1 MRTPLPL
8 TITKQELGKVYMPRT
23 IQYKKTIKHIY
34 FGTSF
39 CECEVIQSDKQ
50 ELKISED
57 IFESLKIPYT
67 STTQV
72 FVHDGNMYIG
82 PLVGIFTA
90 GFSES
95 MIRPIGERT
104 LFFAKLLAQEK
115 VVGAYVFIFGA
126 KHIDWDKGTIHG
138 LFHSHNGWETIEI
151 PFPNVVYD
159 RLPNR
164 RTEKHKTLRE
174 IKERLHQEYLI
185 PWFNPGF
192 FNKWEIH
199 QLLEGDHRV
208 ATYLPE
214 THKNPTFSLIERM
227 LSKYQHVYI
236 KPANGSLGLGIYQ
249 VLFDRE
255 TDSYFCRYRDEN
267 GNNRL
272 QRFSTIESFINT
284 HFRNKRLEHYIVQQ
298 GIHLI
303 RHDHKSIDFRVHTN
317 KDEKGVWQVSVIAG
331 KISGRGSVTTH
342 LNNGGV
348 VRTLTEL
355 FHDIEEC
362 RKIADSLKQAALL
375 LSEVIDSRQK
385 GHIGELGFDLGLDKN
400 GSVWLFEAN
409 SKPGR
414 SIFSHPKLRKYDK
427 LSSRLPLQYAVY
439 LTETTIKT
447 PEEVFK

>member
-8 TITKQELGKVYMPRT
+8 KIAQEEQGKVYIPT
-23 IQYKKTIKHIY
+23 SIQLKTPIKHIL
-34 FGTSF
+34 FGTSS
-39 CECEVIQSDKQ
+39 CDCEVIQVDKQ
-50 ELKISED
+50 EIKLSED
-57 IFESLKIPYT
+57 IFVALKIPYS

-72 FVHDGNMYIG
+72 FIHDDHLYIG

-115 VVGAYVFIFGA
+115 AVGAYVFIFGA
-126 KHIDWDKGTIHG
+126 KHIDWEKGTIHG
-138 LFHSHNGWETIEI
+138 LFHNHNGWETVEV

-164 RTEKHKTLRE
+164 RTEKHKALRE
-174 IKERLHQEYLI
+174 IKQRMQHEYLI

-192 FNKWEIH
+192 FDKWEIH
-199 QLLEGDHRV
+199 QLLEGDYRV
-208 ATYLPE
+208 STYLPE
-214 THKNPTFSLIERM
+214 THKSPTFTLIERM

-236 KPANGSLGLGIYQ
+236 KPAKGSLGLGIYQ
-249 VLFDRE
+249 VLIDRE
-255 TDSYFCRYRDEN
+255 TGNYYCRYRDQD
-267 GNNRL
+267 GKNRL
-272 QRFSTIESFINT
+272 QRFSSVESFINT
-284 HFRNKRLEHYIVQQ
+284 HFRHKQLEHYIVQQ
-298 GIHLI
+298 GIHLL
-303 RHDHKSIDFRVHTN
+303 RSDHKTIDFRIHTN
-317 KDEKGVWQVSVIAG
+317 KDEKGNWQVSVMAG
-331 KISGRGSVTTH
+331 KIAGRGSVTTH

-348 VRTLTEL
+348 VRTLTEI
-355 FHDIEEC
+355 FPDVEEC
-362 RKIADSLKQAALL
+362 KKVTDSLKQAALS
-375 LSEVIDSRQK
+375 LSEAIDSRQK
-385 GHIGELGFDLGLDKN
+385 GHIGELGFDLGVDKN

-439 LTETTIKT
+439 LTETTIKK
-447 PEEVFK
+447 PEEVYK

>member
-8 TITKQELGKVYMPRT
+8 TITKQENGKVYIP
-23 IQYKKTIKHIY
+23 KTFEIKTPIKHIF
-34 FGTSF
+34 FGTSSS
-39 CECEVIQSDKQ
+39 ECEVVQTDKQ
-50 ELKISED
+50 EIKISED
-57 IFESLKIPYT
+57 IFTELNIPYK

-72 FVHDGNMYIG
+72 IIHEDNLHIG

-115 VVGAYVFIFGA
+115 AVGAYVFIFGA
-126 KHIDWDKGTIHG
+126 KHIDWDKGTIEG

-164 RTEKHKTLRE
+164 RTEKHKTLSE
-174 IKERLHQEYLI
+174 IKERLHHEYLI

-214 THKNPTFSLIERM
+214 THKSPTFSLIERM

-249 VLFDRE
+249 ILFDRE
-255 TDSYFCRYRDEN
+255 SQSYYCRFRDED

-272 QRFSTIESFINT
+272 QRFSSIESFFNT

-298 GIHLI
+298 GIHLL
-303 RHDHKSIDFRVHTN
+303 RSDHKTIDFRIHTN
-317 KDEKGVWQVSVIAG
+317 KDENGIWQVSVIAG
-331 KISGRGSVTTH
+331 KIAGRGSVTTH

-348 VRTLTEL
+348 VRTLTEI
-355 FHDIEEC
+355 FPDVEEC
-362 RKIADSLKQAALL
+362 KNMTDSLTQAALL
-375 LSEVIDSRQK
+375 ISEVLDSRQK
-385 GHIGELGFDLGLDKN
+385 GNIGELGFDLGVDKN

-439 LTETTIKT
+439 LTETTIKA

>member
-1 MRTPLPL
+1 MRMPLPL
-8 TITKQELGKVYMPRT
+8 SITTNENGKVYLPKS
-23 IQYKKTIKHIY
+23 IQLQTPIRYIF
-34 FGTSF
+34 FGTAS
-39 CECEVIQSDKQ
+39 CECKVIQVDKQ
-50 ELKISED
+50 EITLSED
-57 IFESLKIPYT
+57 IYKSLQVPYT
-67 STTQV
+67 STTQI
-72 FVHDGNMYIG
+72 FVHEDTLYIG

-90 GFSES
+90 GFTES

-126 KHIDWDKGTIHG
+126 KHIEWEKGTIHG
-138 LFHSHNGWETIEI
+138 LFHNHNGWETIEI

-164 RTEKHKTLRE
+164 RTEKHKSLRE
-174 IKERLHQEYLI
+174 IKQRLHHEYLI

-192 FNKWEIH
+192 FNKWDIH
-199 QLLEGDHRV
+199 QQLESDVQV

-249 VLFDRE
+249 ILLDRE
-255 TDSYFCRYRDEN
+255 NGDYYCRYRDEE
-267 GNNRL
+267 GKNRL
-272 QRFSTIESFINT
+272 QRFSSIEAFINT

-298 GIHLI
+298 GIHLL
-303 RHDHKSIDFRVHTN
+303 RKDHKTIDFRVHTN
-317 KDEKGVWQVSVIAG
+317 KDEKGKWQVSVMAG
-331 KISGRGSVTTH
+331 KIAGRGSVTTH

-348 VRTLTEL
+348 VRTLNEI
-355 FHDIEEC
+355 FPNDDEC
-362 RKIADSLKQAALL
+362 SKITNSLKEAALTI
-375 LSEVIDSRQK
+375 SHTIDARQK
-385 GHIGELGFDLGLDKN
+385 GHIGELGFDFGVDKD
-400 GSVWLFEAN
+400 GCVWLFEAN

-447 PEEVFK
+447 PEEVFR

>member
-1 MRTPLPL
+1 MRTPLSL
-8 TITKQELGKVYMPRT
+8 KITEEENGKVYIPKT
-23 IQYKKTIKHIY
+23 IQLKTPIKRIL
-34 FGTSF
+34 FGTSS
-39 CECEVIQSDKQ
+39 CECEVIQVDKQ
-50 ELKISED
+50 EIKMSED
-57 IFESLKIPYT
+57 LFLSLNIPYT

-72 FVHDGNMYIG
+72 FIHEDNLYVG

-115 VVGAYVFIFGA
+115 AVGAYVFIFGA

-138 LFHSHNGWETIEI
+138 LFHSHSGWETIEV

-164 RTEKHKTLRE
+164 RTEKHKALRE
-174 IKERLHQEYLI
+174 IKQRLHHEYLI

-192 FNKWEIH
+192 FDKWEIH

-214 THKNPTFSLIERM
+214 THKSPNFTLIERM

-249 VLFDRE
+249 VLYDRE
-255 TDSYFCRYRDEN
+255 TEDYYCRFRDQD
-267 GNNRL
+267 GKNRL
-272 QRFSTIESFINT
+272 QRFSSIETFINS
-284 HFRNKRLEHYIVQQ
+284 HFRNKRLEDYIVQQ

-303 RHDHKSIDFRVHTN
+303 RNDHKTIDFRIHTN
-317 KDEKGVWQVSVIAG
+317 KDEKGKWQVSVMAG

-348 VRTLTEL
+348 VRTLTEI
-355 FHDIEEC
+355 FPDIEEC
-362 RKIADSLKQAALL
+362 KNVTDSLKQAALSM
-375 LSEVIDSRQK
+375 SEVIDSRQK
-385 GHIGELGFDLGLDKN
+385 GHIGELGFDLGIDKN

-427 LSSRLPLQYAVY
+427 LSSRLPLKYAVY

>member
-8 TITKQELGKVYMPRT
+8 KITEQITGTVSIP
-23 IQYKKTIKHIY
+23 KTFKLKTPIKRIF
-34 FGTSF
+34 FGTSS
-39 CECEVIQSDKQ
+39 CECKVVQTDQQ
-50 ELKISED
+50 EIKMSQD
-57 IFESLKIPYT
+57 IFTNLKIPYT

-72 FVHDGNMYIG
+72 IIHEDHLYIG

-115 VVGAYVFIFGA
+115 AVGAYVFIFGA

-138 LFHSHNGWETIEI
+138 LFHSHSGWETIEI

-164 RTEKHKTLRE
+164 RTEKHKTLSN
-174 IKERLHQEYLI
+174 IKQRLHHEYLI

-192 FNKWEIH
+192 FDKWEIH

-214 THKNPTFSLIERM
+214 THKSPTFSLIERM

-249 VLFDRE
+249 ILFDRE
-255 TDSYFCRYRDEN
+255 TDEYYCRFRDAD
-267 GNNRL
+267 GKNRL
-272 QRFSTIESFINT
+272 QRFSSIEAFVNT
-284 HFRNKRLEHYIVQQ
+284 HFRNRRLEHYIVQQ

-303 RHDHKSIDFRVHTN
+303 RRDHKTIDFRIHTN
-317 KDEKGVWQVSVIAG
+317 KDEKGKWQVSVMAG
-331 KISGRGSVTTH
+331 KIAGRGSVTTH

-348 VRTLTEL
+348 VRTLTEI
-355 FHDIEEC
+355 FPDVEEC
-362 RKIADSLKQAALL
+362 KKFTDSLSQAALI
-375 LSEVIDSRQK
+375 LSEVIDSRQA
-385 GHIGELGFDLGLDKN
+385 GHIGELGFDLGIDKN

-427 LSSRLPLQYAVY
+427 LSSRLPLQYAVF
-439 LTETTIKT
+439 LTETTIKA

>member
-8 TITKQELGKVYMPRT
+8 TVTNQENGIVYIPNK
-23 IQYKKTIKHIY
+23 IQLKTPIKHIY
-34 FGTSF
+34 FGTSS
-39 CECEVIQSDKQ
+39 CECTVVHYEKQ
-50 ELKISED
+50 EIKMSED
-57 IFESLKIPYT
+57 IFKSLKIPYT

-72 FVHDGNMYIG
+72 FVHEDNLYIG

-104 LFFAKLLAQEK
+104 LFFAKLLTQEK
-115 VVGAYVFIFGA
+115 AVGAYVFIFGA
-126 KHIDWDKGTIHG
+126 KHINWEKGTIFG
-138 LFHSHNGWETIEI
+138 LFHNHNGWESIEV

-164 RTEKHKTLRE
+164 RTENHKALRE
-174 IKERLHQEYLI
+174 VKQRLHDEYLI

-199 QLLEGDHRV
+199 QLLESDHRV

-214 THKNPTFSLIERM
+214 THKEPTFSLIERM

-249 VLFDRE
+249 ILFDRE
-255 TDSYFCRYRDEN
+255 TEQYFCRFRDED
-267 GNNRL
+267 GKNRL

-303 RHDHKSIDFRVHTN
+303 RSDHKAIDFRVHTN
-317 KDEKGVWQVSVIAG
+317 KDENGKWQVSVIAG

-348 VRTLTEL
+348 VRTLTEI
-355 FHDIEEC
+355 FPDVEEC
-362 RKIADSLKQAALL
+362 RRMADSLKQAALL
-375 LSEVIDSRQK
+375 LSEAIDSRLK
-385 GHIGELGFDLGLDKN
+385 GHIGELGFDLGIDKK
-400 GSVWLFEAN
+400 GSIWLFEAN

-427 LSSRLPLQYAVY
+427 LSSRLSLQYAVY
-439 LTETTIKT
+439 LTETTIKK
-447 PEEVFK
+447 PEEIFK